1 MPKHY
6 IKVIVLLICLIM
18 TMNTVY
24 FFYTEPNKSKKLI
37 YQPTQ
42 YTSQYVE
49 GALQPLPLIS
59 EISTDWALLGKA
71 LFNSPLLSADN
82 TISCASC
89 HNINQGGDDGFSV
102 SIGVNN
108 KAGTRNSPSILNSSL
123 NFRQFWDGRSR
134 SNSEQVIQPIHN
146 PVEMGSNFEQII
158 SKLKADTTFNQIFN
172 RLDDDGVTENNIIKA
187 IVTYEESLIT
197 YNSAIDNYLLGHE
210 GALTEQQKIGLT
222 KFKKFGCITCHQG
235 RNIGG
240 NLYQKVGRINEVPEQ
255 LLSDKGR
262 YNITGLESD
271 LHVFKV
277 PSLRNVALTAPYFHN
292 GSIETLPEAVQLMG
306 ETQLGIKLSDSDIQD
321 IVALLHSFTGE
332 VTGVGSKL

>member
-1 MPKHY
+1 
-6 IKVIVLLICLIM
+6 M
-18 TMNTVY
+18 TTNAAY
-24 FFYTEPNKSKKLI
+24 YFYTEPNKSKNLN
-37 YQPTQ
+37 YQSTQ

-59 EISTDWALLGKA
+59 EISTDWALLGEA

-89 HNINQGGDDGFSV
+89 HNVHEGGDDGFAV
-102 SIGVNN
+102 SIGIHN
-108 KAGTRNSPSILNSSL
+108 KAGSRNSPSILNSSL
-123 NFRQFWDGRSR
+123 NFKQFWDGRSR
-134 SNSEQVIQPIHN
+134 SNSEQVREPIHN

-158 SKLKADTTFNQIFN
+158 SKLKGDATFNQIFN
-172 RLDDDGVTENNIIKA
+172 RLEEDGVTENNIIKA

-197 YNSAIDNYLLGHE
+197 HNSAIDNYLLGDE
-210 GALTEQQKIGLT
+210 GALTEQQKQGLT
-222 KFKKFGCITCHQG
+222 KFKSFGCITCHQG

-240 NLYQKVGRINEVPEQ
+240 NLYQKIGRINDVPEH
-255 LLSDKGR
+255 LLNDKGR

-292 GSIETLPEAVQLMG
+292 GSIETLSEAVKLMG
-306 ETQLGIKLSDSDIQD
+306 ETQLGIKLSDSDIED
-321 IVALLHSFTGE
+321 IVALLYSFSGE
-332 VTGVGSKL
+332 VTELGSKL